1 MARPRWHGHGGTGTV
16 VRIGLGLTDG
26 TGPTK
31 VYPEIHRGSGGAVT
45 ETPAPDRLW
54 AEVGIDPVKVALPPV
69 PQRQRRDDGLVGYT
83 LRAYRPA
90 GRITPTDAPDE
101 VEEDP
106 FAAEPEAAVDDLG
119 GNEVGREPGEEHLP
133 GTGPPAEPEEELED
147 LQEIAEEPEELD
159 EEVPLFLSHRGRLLL
174 FGSPES
180 LVDFVRS
187 DQPHDMRQLDEWP
200 TVVKRIQPQDVSPS
214 EDDTYELDLVVENLR
229 GGHDA
234 WDLRLL
240 ISAGEFARD
249 AGYALRLPAVIR
261 AMSPGSPLDDLDD
274 TLRAAAAGGL
284 RGMLARRRLRRFGVQ
299 QASLGWRNVINR
311 ISAAVDWHD

>member
-1 MARPRWHGHGGTGTV
+1 
-16 VRIGLGLTDG
+16 
-26 TGPTK
+26 
-31 VYPEIHRGSGGAVT
+31 VT
-45 ETPAPDRLW
+45 ETPASDRLW
-54 AEVGIDPVKVALPPV
+54 ADVGIDPVKVALPPA
-69 PQRQRRDDGLVGYT
+69 PQRQRHDDGLVGYT

-90 GRITPTDAPDE
+90 GRITPTDAPE
-101 VEEDP
+101 EAEEDP
-106 FAAEPEAAVDDLG
+106 FAADEQAAAVEDLG
-119 GNEVGREPGEEHLP
+119 GDAVGGQEVPDGKR
-133 GTGPPAEPEEELED
+133 PAEEAEPAEREEFEEL
-147 LQEIAEEPEELD
+147 AEEPEELD

-249 AGYALRLPAVIR
+249 AGYALRLPAVMR
-261 AMSPGSPLDDLDD
+261 AMSPGSPLDDLDE
-274 TLRAAAAGGL
+274 TLRAAAGGGL